1 MSTSCGVSSVRV
13 VSRIQNEQWGESME
27 IPETVLAESTGIQ
40 GRLCLCQDLLIHIM
54 NRRMGSSVGEWVDG
68 WMNEWMDG

>member
-13 VSRIQNEQWGESME
+13 VSRIQNEQRGESME

-68 WMNEWMDG
+68 WVNEWMDG